1 MKIVINRAWGG
12 FTLPDEFCTNHDCN
26 RYSYYDD
33 YGKEIRQNAELIEI
47 VSDENYNGVLK
58 VCEIPDEVTDWE
70 INDYDGME
78 SVVYVLN
85 GKLYHTH

>member
-33 YGKEIRQNAELIEI
+33 DNHAVRQNEELIEI

-78 SVVYVLN
+78 SVIYVLN
-85 GKLYHTH
+85 GKLYHAH